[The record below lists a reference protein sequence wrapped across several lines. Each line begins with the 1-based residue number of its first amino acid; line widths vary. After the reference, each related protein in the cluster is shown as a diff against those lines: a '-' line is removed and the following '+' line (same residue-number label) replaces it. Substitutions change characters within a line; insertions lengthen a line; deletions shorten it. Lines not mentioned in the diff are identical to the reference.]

1 MIHKNYH
8 SLSFGSKVNLVY
20 TNNDDFKEFFRS
32 QETKKAVN
40 ELINNGN
47 DDIVT
52 LKPVIEHDMNC
63 RIPCLQV
70 RVINNKDGKTYLG
83 TSCVMGAYPR
93 EITSEYKRAQV
104 YKKEVPQSALSE
116 FYI

>member
-1 MIHKNYH
+1 
-8 SLSFGSKVNLVY
+8 
-20 TNNDDFKEFFRS
+20 
-32 QETKKAVN
+32 
-40 ELINNGN
+40 
-47 DDIVT
+47 
-52 LKPVIEHDMNC
+52 
-63 RIPCLQV
+63 V

>member
-1 MIHKNYH
+1 
-8 SLSFGSKVNLVY
+8 
-20 TNNDDFKEFFRS
+20 
-32 QETKKAVN
+32 
-40 ELINNGN
+40 
-47 DDIVT
+47 
-52 LKPVIEHDMNC
+52 MNC

-116 FYI
+116 FYIRRNNQPPARRMA